1 MNSKLW
7 LKSWLTLFFIFII
20 NSFIFIFYIYNYKNV
35 PLRFTNS
42 ISFDAKLSF
51 LKKSEKLNDVEIL
64 IIGSSMGLNNI
75 NSIVLSQNLGNKIL
89 NLSSWG
95 LKTNEIYEFL
105 KILDLSKIKKI
116 IYLNQYFDFYG
127 ESISSYDS
135 EEIKNYLYNESLLP
149 GYINTFFTLNSN
161 FKDYIYW
168 KNNYLDETKYS
179 NLRFNEYGDIGLKIN
194 KENIDQGRWNKI
206 TDTKELSINYN
217 SLEDMIV
224 YFQKND
230 IEFYLVT
237 TPYRQKF
244 FSEDK
249 FLNQY
254 NKYINKIY
262 SLKSKYN
269 FNYINLHDRLN
280 LTDIYFTDSSHL
292 NFEGSN
298 LVSKELLK
306 SINK

>member
-116 IYLNQYFDFYG
+116 I
-127 ESISSYDS
+127 
-135 EEIKNYLYNESLLP
+135 
-149 GYINTFFTLNSN
+149 
-161 FKDYIYW
+161 
-168 KNNYLDETKYS
+168 
-179 NLRFNEYGDIGLKIN
+179 
-194 KENIDQGRWNKI
+194 
-206 TDTKELSINYN
+206 
-217 SLEDMIV
+217 
-224 YFQKND
+224 
-230 IEFYLVT
+230 
-237 TPYRQKF
+237 
-244 FSEDK
+244 
-249 FLNQY
+249 
-254 NKYINKIY
+254 
-262 SLKSKYN
+262 
-269 FNYINLHDRLN
+269 
-280 LTDIYFTDSSHL
+280 
-292 NFEGSN
+292 
-298 LVSKELLK
+298 
-306 SINK
+306 